1 MKQAKNRAYN
11 VIVINKHC
19 LDMCESVDIATSKFY
34 ILQIENEHF
43 LTPMSYLYKSHA
55 MITKQYH
62 QKFMIQP
69 CGLKNT
75 LLILLAK
82 RIKK

>member
-1 MKQAKNRAYN
+1 M

-19 LDMCESVDIATSKFY
+19 IDMCESVDIATSKFY

-43 LTPMSYLYKSHA
+43 LAPMSYLYKSHA

-62 QKFMIQP
+62 QQFMIQP

-75 LLILLAK
+75 LLIFTC
-82 RIKK
+82 KKNQKMKMKTLF